1 MDWQSVAVSLIVGPA
16 PGALSSYLTN
26 WLIERQKAKRAR
38 ETQEKQDALQIGVAS
53 HMAQVAFDKHVS
65 FCEEYISEVS
75 KVLHVSTRQEER
87 SDLLATVELTGIR
100 QKWAIWLSSE
110 LDADLRGLEQALLSP
125 GAWTFDPAGERLS
138 IAGRVR
144 SLVERLRRVLKT
156 EELTRLRDD
165 LMARS
170 LTSDDDRT

>member
-87 SDLLATVELTGIR
+87 SDLLATGIR

-110 LDADLRGLEQALLSP
+110 LDADLRGLERKLS
-125 GAWTFDPAGERLS
+125 
-138 IAGRVR
+138 
-144 SLVERLRRVLKT
+144 
-156 EELTRLRDD
+156 
-165 LMARS
+165 
-170 LTSDDDRT
+170 